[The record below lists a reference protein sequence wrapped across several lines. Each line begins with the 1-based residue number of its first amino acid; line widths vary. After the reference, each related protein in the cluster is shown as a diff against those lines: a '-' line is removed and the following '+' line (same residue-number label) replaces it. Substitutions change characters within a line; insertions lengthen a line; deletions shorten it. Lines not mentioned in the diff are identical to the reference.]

1 MDRYKVGIDFVIVTV
16 GERGAMY
23 TEWCV
28 RSIEK
33 YVKNVDNDVYVVAN
47 YEKDWKKERDI
58 LKDTLDKYNNINLI
72 KGYSEEYTLEPS
84 EAGGY
89 ENTGRRIYSKLD
101 NAPMSYGCY
110 CHSKGM
116 EVGIKSG
123 DRKYVCILDNDSI
136 FLNEWFPVILEKE
149 YAEKYFFISNRYDPG
164 NLFEIKTDEG
174 DWYTDPMGGVC
185 RPQFLFTKRQNFEDN
200 DLYPNTEYRDTAGN
214 LTLFVQENEKSVYVM
229 VNSYQDHYE
238 WQQEVTKDLRFN
250 DQLLRRP
257 HLKKQHL
264 IDVPWGEQAWLEDV
278 PIHFHHA
285 KGTMRD
291 KKRFD
296 IWEKEVEKYLNG

>member
-1 MDRYKVGIDFVIVTV
+1 
-16 GERGAMY
+16 
-23 TEWCV
+23 
-28 RSIEK
+28 
-33 YVKNVDNDVYVVAN
+33 
-47 YEKDWKKERDI
+47 
-58 LKDTLDKYNNINLI
+58 
-72 KGYSEEYTLEPS
+72 
-84 EAGGY
+84 
-89 ENTGRRIYSKLD
+89 
-101 NAPMSYGCY
+101 
-110 CHSKGM
+110 
-116 EVGIKSG
+116 
-123 DRKYVCILDNDSI
+123 
-136 FLNEWFPVILEKE
+136 
-149 YAEKYFFISNRYDPG
+149 
-164 NLFEIKTDEG
+164 
-174 DWYTDPMGGVC
+174 
-185 RPQFLFTKRQNFEDN
+185 
-200 DLYPNTEYRDTAGN
+200 
-214 LTLFVQENEKSVYVM
+214 M